1 MSSENI
7 AMSGLIYSRNGTVY
21 SRDNPPLPRKDFNFT
36 EAQKS
41 EYKDKLYT
49 LPYYAEDATNRICS
63 ASPCYECL
71 VNTLHLRKKMNDED
85 NDCKDLLAYYLF
97 AIEH

>member
-1 MSSENI
+1 
-7 AMSGLIYSRNGTVY
+7 MSGLVYSRNGTVY

-49 LPYYAEDATNRICS
+49 LRKMPQISYVAQA
-63 ASPCYECL
+63 L
-71 VNTLHLRKKMNDED
+71 VM
-85 NDCKDLLAYYLF
+85 
-97 AIEH
+97 IV